1 MTKITDAEIERLQG
15 RLGSLINP
23 GAEPYLTEVTR
34 DAIRHWAW
42 GTGDR
47 NPLYLDRKYAQ
58 AAGYGDVIAP
68 PAMLYAFSRNSVG
81 YSGGLPGVHSA
92 FGGSWWKWHT
102 PLTIGMEI
110 SAKTI
115 FTELKDMPSRFAG
128 RMFKQVAQTRFVD
141 QNDRLVAEVESWG
154 LRFERAAARE
164 RNQAAEKP
172 APAEVPKLTA
182 EQIAEIVKAYRQEAD
197 TPQSSPQWDA
207 IAIGA
212 DLPSI
217 IRGPYSS
224 TCAVAF
230 EQAWGGS
237 YIWAHGYWYD
247 FYSRHPGASLYNEQG
262 VPEAAEAVHWDA
274 RAAKRAGVASSY
286 DFGPER
292 VAWMATLLTNWAG
305 PRALLSEL
313 YCEVRRFN
321 VSGNV
326 TRCTGRI
333 QSTEVIEGC
342 GQVQVALTAIDS
354 KGETTASGWAK
365 LRFAL

>member
-1 MTKITDAEIERLQG
+1 MSKITDDEIERLKS
-15 RLGSLINP
+15 RLGSLVNP
-23 GAEPYLTEVTR
+23 REEPYLTEVTR

-47 NPLYLDRKYAQ
+47 NPLYLDHDYAR
-58 AAGYGDVIAP
+58 AAGHADVIGP

-81 YSGGLPGVHSA
+81 YRGGLPGVHSA
-92 FGGSWWKWHT
+92 FGGSWWKWHM
-102 PLTIGMEI
+102 PLTIGTSI

-115 FTELKDMPSRFAG
+115 FTELKNMPSRFAG
-128 RMFKQVAQTRFVD
+128 RMLKQVAQTRFND
-141 QNDRLVAEVESWG
+141 QEDRPVAEVESWG

-164 RNQAAEKP
+164 RNPAAEKP
-172 APAEVPKLTA
+172 AAPEASKITA
-182 EQIAEIVKAYRQEAD
+182 ERIEEIVEAYRAEASTAKQTPAWSSIEAGAEI
-197 TPQSSPQWDA
+197 
-207 IAIGA
+207 
-212 DLPSI
+212 PSI

-237 YIWAHGYWYD
+237 YVWAHGYWYE
-247 FYSRHPGASLYNEQG
+247 FYSRHPGASMRNEQG

-274 RAAKRAGVASSY
+274 RAAKRAGVAGAY

-305 PRALLSEL
+305 PRAFLSEL

-321 VSGNV
+321 VSGNL
-326 TRCTGRI
+326 TRCTGRV
-333 QSTEVIEGC
+333 QSKEEREGR
-342 GQVQVALTAIDS
+342 GHVRVELQAVDLRGDV
-354 KGETTASGWAK
+354 TASGWAK
-365 LRFAL
+365 LEFAL

>member
-1 MTKITDAEIERLQG
+1 MSQITDAGIERLKG

-47 NPLYLDRKYAQ
+47 NPIYLDRKHAR
-58 AAGYGDVIAP
+58 AAGYADVIAP
-68 PAMLYAFSRNSVG
+68 PTMLYAFSRNSVG

-92 FGGSWWKWHT
+92 FGGSWWKWHA

-110 SAKTI
+110 SAKTL
-115 FTELKDMPSRFAG
+115 FTELKDLPSSFAG
-128 RMFKQVAQTRFVD
+128 RMLKQVAQTRFVD
-141 QNDRLVAEVESWG
+141 QDDQPVAEVESWG

-164 RNQAAEKP
+164 RSSGAEKP
-172 APAEVPKLTA
+172 VPAAHPKLTA
-182 EQIAEIVKAYRQEAD
+182 EQIEGIVNAYRHEAD
-197 TPQSSPQWDA
+197 ATWSSPDWDA
-207 IAIGA
+207 IALGA
-212 DLPSI
+212 DLPAM

-247 FYSRHPGASLYNEQG
+247 FYSRHPGASLLNEQG

-274 RAAKRAGVASSY
+274 RAAKRAGVAGSY

-305 PRALLSEL
+305 PRAFLSEL

-321 VSGNV
+321 VSGNI
-326 TRCTGRI
+326 THCTGRI
-333 QSTEVIEGC
+333 QSKEVIAGR
-342 GQVQVALTAIDS
+342 GHVQVELRATDS
-354 KGETTASGWAK
+354 RGDTTASGWAK
-365 LRFAL
+365 LRFEL